1 MRSIDIEGANKKPGV
16 GSRFKKI
23 GGAEAAPAEGS
34 RFKKVGV
41 AIAGKDGLAN
51 EDVVDKK
58 EEDEKKESDVKVG
71 IVSAED
77 DTNIPIAAAVPDA
90 QTEVKA
96 EEDTV
101 MAGGD
106 EEEVVTSEEYDF
118 TKPTGCEHAGCPGCV
133 TDGIWSREWVAV
145 GMP

>member
-41 AIAGKDGLAN
+41 AIAGKDGLDY
-51 EDVVDKK
+51 EDLVVKK
-58 EEDEKKESDVKVG
+58 EREGEEENDVNVAIASVEG
-71 IVSAED
+71 E
-77 DTNIPIAAAVPDA
+77 TNIPVVAAIPDA

-101 MAGGD
+101 MVGGD
-106 EEEVVTSEEYDF
+106 EEAVVSSEEYDF
-118 TKPTGCEHAGCPGCV
+118 TKPTGCEHASCPGCM
-133 TDGIWSREWVAV
+133 TGGIWSGEWVAV